1 MLSLHVVDITQETA
15 SNFEEHASD
24 ARQRNAEMNSR
35 SGLCCL
41 LWLAT
46 AILSLCGCSPTSY
59 RRSADKEV
67 YGIVEQVEGRIFGHT
82 NAFTIDTVYSRRD
95 PKTIPPSELIQ
106 DRLQTNQRV
115 LSIEGALDLAVNQ
128 SRRYQSAK
136 ESLYLSALSLTGQ
149 RYAFAPQFFASAAGT
164 LTRSS
169 QGEVSVSVPSRVGVS
184 QLLKTGGQ
192 LSARLAND
200 ILRYYTGDPRQSVVS
215 LISVDLAQPL
225 LRGFGRNNPSVESL
239 TQAERNTVYAVRNYS
254 FFQDQFALEIVND
267 YINLVAQKDVIR
279 NQYTNYLGR
288 VQSTK
293 RLEARVGDRERL
305 ADVDQARQAELT
317 AKNNYVNGVA
327 AYRTS
332 LDQFKIKLG
341 LPLGE
346 TIYLEDQTLDELEQA
361 GLVPAALDPDRA
373 YRIAVERQLQIL
385 NAIDKFEDSKRK
397 IQVAADQ
404 LRADLALLGNASLSS
419 EPPTDY
425 TRFNPS
431 EIRSGVGLELNLP
444 LDRLSERN
452 NYRATLVSFEAGLR
466 DLTLTLDTLKDS
478 IQRGLRTLEQRRQNY
493 EIQKNALQ
501 LADRRVVST
510 VLLLEAGRAEVRDL
524 VDAQDAQI
532 SAQISVTAALV
543 NYQQTRLQLLLDIGA
558 LDTAPPKFWLRDPLS
573 AFFAGAMTPPSAA
586 APAEQPV
593 LPPDQCFNN

>member
-1 MLSLHVVDITQETA
+1 MNTRGGACFLSL
-15 SNFEEHASD
+15 
-24 ARQRNAEMNSR
+24 
-35 SGLCCL
+35 
-41 LWLAT
+41 LAT
-46 AILSLCGCSPTSY
+46 AILPLCGCGPAHY

-82 NAFTIDTVYSRRD
+82 NAFTIDTAYSSRD
-95 PKTIPPSELIQ
+95 PKTLLPSELIQ
-106 DRLQTNQRV
+106 DRLQTNRRL
-115 LSIEGALDLAVNQ
+115 LSIEGALGLAVNQ

-136 ESLYLSALSLTGQ
+136 ESLYLSALTLTGQ
-149 RYAFAPQFFASAAGT
+149 RHEFGPQFFASAAGT
-164 LTRSS
+164 LTRDS

-184 QLLKTGGQ
+184 QLLSTGGR

-200 ILRYYTGDPRQSVVS
+200 ILRYYTGDPRLSVVS

-239 TQAERNTVYAVRNYS
+239 TQAERNVVYAVRDYG
-254 FFQDQFALEIVND
+254 FFQEQFALEIVND
-267 YINLVAQKDVIR
+267 YFGLVAQKEIIR
-279 NQYTNYLGR
+279 NRYTNYLGR

-332 LDQFKIKLG
+332 LDQFKVKLG
-341 LPLGE
+341 VPLGE
-346 TIYLEDQTLDELEQA
+346 TVFLEDQTLDEMEQN
-361 GLVPAALDPDRA
+361 GLVPAALDPDQA
-373 YRIAVERQLQIL
+373 YRIAVQRQLQIL
-385 NAIDKFEDSKRK
+385 NAIDRFEDRKRK

-404 LRADLALLGNASLSS
+404 LRTDLNFIASASLSS

-425 TRFNPS
+425 TRFDPDR
-431 EIRSGVGLELNLP
+431 IRSGVGLELNLP

-452 NYRATLVSFEAGLR
+452 NYRATLVNFEAGLR

-478 IQRGLRTLEQRRQNY
+478 IQRGLRTLDQRRQNY
-493 EIQKNALQ
+493 EIQQNALE
-501 LADRRVVST
+501 LADRRVAST
-510 VLLLEAGRAEVRDL
+510 TLLLEAGRAEVRDL

-532 SAQISVTAALV
+532 SAQTSVTAALV
-543 NYQQTRLQLLLDIGA
+543 DYQQTRLQLLLDIGA
-558 LDTAPPKFWLRDPLS
+558 LDTGLPKFWLRDPLS
-573 AFFAGAMTPPSAA
+573 AFFAGARTQLPAA
-586 APAEQPV
+586 APAEQPM
-593 LPPDQCFNN
+593 LPPDQCFDN